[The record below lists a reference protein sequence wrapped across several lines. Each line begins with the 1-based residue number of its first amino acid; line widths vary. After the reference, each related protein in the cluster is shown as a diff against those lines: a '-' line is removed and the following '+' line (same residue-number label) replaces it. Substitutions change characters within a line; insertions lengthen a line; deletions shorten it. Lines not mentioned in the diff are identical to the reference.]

1 MAHKTGNQLNFHN
14 LTLQYSDAKAPLIGQ
29 LRNFGSR
36 YGPYRPKADISVNA
50 NPTPFNYYRGID
62 VDDDDAQ
69 ELAEQTEGK
78 DQ

>member
-1 MAHKTGNQLNFHN
+1 MRSNSNFN
-14 LTLQYSDAKAPLIGQ
+14 GTNS
-29 LRNFGSR
+29 S
-36 YGPYRPKADISVNA
+36 YRPKADIRVNA

-62 VDDDDAQ
+62 VDDAQ

>member
-1 MAHKTGNQLNFHN
+1 
-14 LTLQYSDAKAPLIGQ
+14 
-29 LRNFGSR
+29 
-36 YGPYRPKADISVNA
+36 VNA

>member
-1 MAHKTGNQLNFHN
+1 M
-14 LTLQYSDAKAPLIGQ
+14 
-29 LRNFGSR
+29 
-36 YGPYRPKADISVNA
+36 NA

-62 VDDDDAQ
+62 VDDDDDDAQ